1 MKEYSKVASALLST
15 NAFQAILYLSPTR
28 TIKATR
34 TRYKGRFSK
43 GRVELTFT
51 DGRPNY
57 LERKFIKL
65 ALKAKEPFPIKKVQL
80 RFAAKPK

>member
-1 MKEYSKVASALLST
+1 MKEYSKVAGALLGSD
-15 NAFQAILYLSPTR
+15 AYQAVLYLSPSR

-34 TRYKGRFSK
+34 TRYNGKFSK

-51 DGRPNY
+51 DGRPNH

-65 ALKAKEPFPIKKVQL
+65 CQKAGEPFPIKKVQL
-80 RFAAKPK
+80 RIASKR